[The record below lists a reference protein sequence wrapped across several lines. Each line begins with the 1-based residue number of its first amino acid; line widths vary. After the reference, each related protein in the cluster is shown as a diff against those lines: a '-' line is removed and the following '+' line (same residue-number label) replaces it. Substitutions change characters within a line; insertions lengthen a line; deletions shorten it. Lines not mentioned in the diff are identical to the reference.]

1 MTNCAVQVDLL
12 DKTTGYTEDVDEYWS
27 RLRRLNWKRL
37 VMKEREDEKCD
48 SHKQVNSMYRICKTW
63 INYEI
68 FSTVI
73 WIFNLIWQALQKWPD
88 VLRRSVRKLNF
99 AQWLLLN
106 MFNCSECS
114 ICPKL
119 FFHKKSTICSWVF
132 QLDLPHY
139 LVITNLFWGDL
150 LTTSLILVIEAV
162 SSK

>member
-48 SHKQVNSMYRICKTW
+48 SHKQVNSIYRICKTW

-73 WIFNLIWQALQKWPD
+73 
-88 VLRRSVRKLNF
+88 
-99 AQWLLLN
+99 
-106 MFNCSECS
+106 
-114 ICPKL
+114 
-119 FFHKKSTICSWVF
+119 
-132 QLDLPHY
+132 
-139 LVITNLFWGDL
+139 
-150 LTTSLILVIEAV
+150 
-162 SSK
+162 